1 MAARRAAGD
10 APRADRMGG
19 TAPSFMAT
27 RASVRCSTPM
37 WLSCRAFASRRECS
51 RLFLARGVNGRC
63 PAGYAPGL
71 ALWPAAA
78 RDRRRRAIGLFGQA
92 GRFPRQASGARSEE
106 HTSELQSR
114 PHLVCRLLL
123 EKKKKK

>member
-51 RLFLARGVNGRC
+51 RVFLSR
-63 PAGYAPGL
+63 
-71 ALWPAAA
+71 
-78 RDRRRRAIGLFGQA
+78 
-92 GRFPRQASGARSEE
+92 RSEE

-123 EKKKKK
+123 EKKKTNSDGRIHLNKKRKEELRS